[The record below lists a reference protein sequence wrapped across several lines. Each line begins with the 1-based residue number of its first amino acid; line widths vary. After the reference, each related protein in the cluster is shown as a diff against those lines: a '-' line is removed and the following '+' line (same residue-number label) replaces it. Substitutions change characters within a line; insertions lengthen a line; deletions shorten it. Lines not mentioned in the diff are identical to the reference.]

1 MSAPVT
7 VYRTQQ
13 CPYCTAAKRLLE
25 QRKIAYSEVFLDEN
39 PQLMNEMKDRLNWR
53 TVPMIFV
60 GDHFVGGY
68 TDLKQI
74 DDSGELAQLLAAQA

>member
-13 CPYCTAAKRLLE
+13 CPYCSAAKRLLE
-25 QRKIAYSEVFLDEN
+25 QRKIAFTEVFLDED
-39 PQLMNEMKDRLNWR
+39 PQRMAELKDRLGWR

-60 GDHFVGGY
+60 GEHFVGGY

-74 DDSGELAQLLAAQA
+74 DDSGELARLLAAAA

>member
-1 MSAPVT
+1 
-7 VYRTQQ
+7 
-13 CPYCTAAKRLLE
+13 
-25 QRKIAYSEVFLDEN
+25 
-39 PQLMNEMKDRLNWR
+39 MNEMKDRLNWR

-74 DDSGELAQLLAAQA
+74 DDSGELAQLVAAQA